1 MINRITNIYQLT
13 CSVVI
18 LIILV
23 DLDTNYFFLSGICH
37 FVYTER
43 RERERH
49 RKEHVPKYR
58 KRNALVE
65 RRKSVE
71 RGNKA
76 KHETLSLTV

>member
-13 CSVVI
+13 CPVVF

-23 DLDTNYFFLSGICH
+23 DLNTNYFSLSDICR
-37 FVYTER
+37 FAFRER

-58 KRNALVE
+58 KRNALLE

-71 RGNKA
+71 RGKSKVNTRKP
-76 KHETLSLTV
+76 